1 MKKVFFL
8 SAVAFISFLNSCNS
22 DDSFDNGNNANN
34 QKELTIKNKNLS
46 QRSES
51 DIVKLLENK
60 YKIAINSD
68 VAIDEQNIKS
78 LDESLINA
86 IEYNGYKFLIN
97 NKETYAIPFKD
108 NQQKFLLS
116 NFNDLQIIFEN
127 YVDEN
132 GNGKII
138 ITSDEEIVT
147 KLFESG
153 KLVKVDI
160 IEKDQKNSNM
170 SARKSKFRVCF
181 DQAYDDICDGPIG
194 CTAWYTSPLPA
205 LTAIAYCTATT

>member
-86 IEYNGYKFLIN
+86 IEYSGYKFLIN

-132 GNGKII
+132 GNGKIV

-160 IEKDQKNSNM
+160 IEKDQKNSSM

>member
-8 SAVAFISFLNSCNS
+8 SAIAFISFLNSCNS

-153 KLVKVDI
+153 KLVNVDI
-160 IEKDQKNSNM
+160 IEKDQKNSSM